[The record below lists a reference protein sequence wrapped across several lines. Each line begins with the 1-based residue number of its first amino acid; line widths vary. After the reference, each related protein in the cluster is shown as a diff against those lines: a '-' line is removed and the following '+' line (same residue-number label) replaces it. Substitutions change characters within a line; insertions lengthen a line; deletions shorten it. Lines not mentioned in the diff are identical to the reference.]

1 MRSFWVG
8 LLAIVALA
16 AVLRIAE
23 LNDLPAGFFC
33 DEAGNGYNSY
43 LLLHTGRDEN
53 REQWPLYVW
62 SFGVAYKNPV
72 FIYASMLPIAL
83 FGLSEFSVRL
93 TAALFGVLAVFG
105 IGLLGR
111 IAFGAVGGLIA
122 ALLLAVLPWHV
133 HFSRIAFELI
143 AFPALFLLGFAALA
157 AGVRGRPRWLFAAG
171 PLFALCLYAY
181 GPAKLFVP
189 VFLLGAAL
197 VYARRLWAVRG
208 HVAVAA
214 LLALL
219 TAAPVITFDLRHR
232 DRSGQYFSR
241 TTTLNSAQ
249 TVSENAAR
257 VWDQYRRF
265 FSQSFLF
272 ERGDPLIRHSVP
284 GFGELYWCMA
294 PLLALG
300 LLWCLWPRH
309 PEGKLFLWW
318 LLLYPVAP
326 ALMNEAPSASRGIIG
341 AAAFCVVAA
350 AGVVAVLE
358 TLRRLPWPRVA
369 LTLQAAAVAALVIVL
384 GREALRYAQ
393 VYTTVYPAQA
403 ADDFQYGYR
412 ETIAFMEKLRDQY
425 DLMLLTANRVNQPQ
439 IFAAFYNA
447 ERPGGP
453 PNVRENGYLII
464 DPAEYGRYEMN
475 QRILAALRE
484 DDLRLF
490 DDYKELH
497 RVMTPAGKTEFVI
510 AEPHTRRR
518 FIREWLVTG
527 PFDNTGSAGVQRA
540 DVTPATLSARSYDSA
555 WGPAFW
561 RRVLPQFVRIDLNAF
576 YGRSAEAAGKP
587 VEWLCAYAFTQIDS
601 PSAQHAWLELGAAQQ
616 PMQAWLNGNA
626 LTEKPVIV
634 TPSPQRFPIGLRA
647 GANQLMV
654 KNCKTTGDW
663 FFTARITDKDG
674 HDMPDLT
681 VRAEPPDAPAT
692 GQAEAPTQLI
702 DGFGSAV
709 RASRQSELYSDYRGN
724 SRAWWEA
731 LEDPNGAV
739 VWNTDPVPAR
749 APTVFAFTGTMSEP
763 PGEAELWVNRQFALR
778 FPTGQFKTT
787 QRWQRG
793 PYVLE
798 FVPREQG
805 NFLSGYFR
813 LLVPAEQIT
822 PGQPV
827 ELRVA
832 HITGSP
838 FSFFQIKGRDDTV
851 QVEHVTLD
859 GLVTAPPPA
868 GAATPN
874 PAGESAPPAA
884 EPPAGTS
891 G

>member
-1 MRSFWVG
+1 
-8 LLAIVALA
+8 
-16 AVLRIAE
+16 
-23 LNDLPAGFFC
+23 
-33 DEAGNGYNSY
+33 
-43 LLLHTGRDEN
+43 
-53 REQWPLYVW
+53 
-62 SFGVAYKNPV
+62 
-72 FIYASMLPIAL
+72 
-83 FGLSEFSVRL
+83 
-93 TAALFGVLAVFG
+93 
-105 IGLLGR
+105 
-111 IAFGAVGGLIA
+111 
-122 ALLLAVLPWHV
+122 
-133 HFSRIAFELI
+133 
-143 AFPALFLLGFAALA
+143 
-157 AGVRGRPRWLFAAG
+157 
-171 PLFALCLYAY
+171 
-181 GPAKLFVP
+181 
-189 VFLLGAAL
+189 
-197 VYARRLWAVRG
+197 
-208 HVAVAA
+208 VAA

-272 ERGDPLIRHSVP
+272 ERGDPLTRHSVP
-284 GFGELYWCMA
+284 GFGELYWCMV

-318 LLLYPVAP
+318 LVLYPVAP

-384 GREALRYAQ
+384 GREAFRYAQ

-453 PNVRENGYLII
+453 PNVREHGYLII

-527 PFDNTGSAGVQRA
+527 PFDSTGRCRRAARRRDAGDAVRAQLRQRVGAGVLAPRAAAVRAHRSQRILRPQRRGGGQARRVAVCVCLHADRFALRTACLVGARRRPATDAGVAERQRA
-540 DVTPATLSARSYDSA
+540 DRKTGHRDTVA
-555 WGPAFW
+555 
-561 RRVLPQFVRIDLNAF
+561 
-576 YGRSAEAAGKP
+576 
-587 VEWLCAYAFTQIDS
+587 
-601 PSAQHAWLELGAAQQ
+601 PSAS
-616 PMQAWLNGNA
+616 
-626 LTEKPVIV
+626 I
-634 TPSPQRFPIGLRA
+634 RLRA
-647 GANQLMV
+647 GASQLMV

-674 HDMPDLT
+674 HDSADLT
-681 VRAEPPDAPAT
+681 GARQAAGRA
-692 GQAEAPTQLI
+692 
-702 DGFGSAV
+702 
-709 RASRQSELYSDYRGN
+709 RR
-724 SRAWWEA
+724 
-731 LEDPNGAV
+731 
-739 VWNTDPVPAR
+739 
-749 APTVFAFTGTMSEP
+749 
-763 PGEAELWVNRQFALR
+763 PGKRR
-778 FPTGQFKTT
+778 
-787 QRWQRG
+787 RR
-793 PYVLE
+793 
-798 FVPREQG
+798 R
-805 NFLSGYFR
+805 S
-813 LLVPAEQIT
+813 
-822 PGQPV
+822 
-827 ELRVA
+827 
-832 HITGSP
+832 
-838 FSFFQIKGRDDTV
+838 
-851 QVEHVTLD
+851 
-859 GLVTAPPPA
+859 
-868 GAATPN
+868 
-874 PAGESAPPAA
+874 
-884 EPPAGTS
+884 
-891 G
+891 